1 MTYYIDPKI
10 YNKYR
15 DAVIALSQSI
25 QINYPENLPPAKRRP
40 GLSDEQI
47 AAELGIEV
55 KVAREIRCVAEREYY
70 TLDEWEKALVFKERA
85 CREYSERGLSSVTKK
100 YIQKGK

>member
-1 MTYYIDPKI
+1 MTYYIDPEI
-10 YNKYR
+10 YNQYR

-47 AAELGIEV
+47 AEELGIEV
-55 KVAREIRCVAEREYY
+55 NVAREIRCVAEREYY
-70 TLDEWEKALVFKERA
+70 TLDEWQKALIFKERA

>member
-25 QINYPENLPPAKRRP
+25 QINYPENLPPEKRRP

-47 AAELGIEV
+47 AAELGIAV
-55 KVAREIRCVAEREYY
+55 NVAREIRCVAEREFYS
-70 TLDEWEKALVFKERA
+70 LDEWQKALIFKEHA
-85 CREYSERGLSSVTKK
+85 CREYSKQGLSSVTKK